1 MKKNAGFD
9 SKSSDW
15 IGIRLKARCVNSPL
29 PARESRGLLVP
40 GTLEN
45 ILIPAYWDRVLHDIP
60 ERLSA
65 GVRSCSRP
73 SFGPS

>member
-29 PARESRGLLVP
+29 PARESRGLPVP

-45 ILIPAYWDRVLHDIP
+45 ILIPVYWDRVLHDIP
-60 ERLSA
+60 SNAFA
-65 GVRSCSRP
+65 GVGSWARP
-73 SFGPS
+73 SFGPY